1 MISYDFTVVFQAFN
15 LGVEMDNHHSIPVS
29 QNKRLSTFRRLKA
42 PTSGHSA
49 QLAALKFPGQK
60 NTSVAK
66 KHISGTPNVAYM
78 IQ

>member
-1 MISYDFTVVFQAFN
+1 VISYDFTVVFQALN

-29 QNKRLSTFRRLKA
+29 QNKHLSTFRRLKA

-49 QLAALKFPGQK
+49 QLAALKFPGPK
-60 NTSVAK
+60 K